1 MASSLSF
8 TFDGVENLQKVME
21 AYGQGAGRVVQ
32 EVYRDFA
39 ADEIKSNILPLVH
52 SSGRVFKGHRRGAKQ
67 SGIDKVFGQQI
78 DGLSL
83 TVKTNR
89 SFGYL
94 YFPDDGSNTRK
105 HAGQQHFM
113 QRGLDKSVQ
122 AIVDRCVAKLQ
133 EEL

>member
-1 MASSLSF
+1 MASLSI
-8 TFDGVENLQKVME
+8 THDGIENLQNIME
-21 AYGQGAGRVVQ
+21 MYGQGAGRVVQ

-67 SGIDKVFGQQI
+67 SGIDKVFAHQI
-78 DGLSL
+78 EGLSL
-83 TVKTNR
+83 TVRTTKQ
-89 SFGYL
+89 FGYL

-113 QRGLDKSVQ
+113 QRGLNRAEDE
-122 AIVDRCVAKLQ
+122 IIYRCVVRIM
-133 EEL
+133 EEI